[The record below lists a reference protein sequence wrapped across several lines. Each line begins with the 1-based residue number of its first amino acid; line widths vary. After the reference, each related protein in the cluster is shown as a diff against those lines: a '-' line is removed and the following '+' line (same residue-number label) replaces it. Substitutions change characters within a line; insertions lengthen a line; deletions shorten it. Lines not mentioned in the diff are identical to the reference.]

1 MSAWPLVAAEGKSY
15 IPILKKHF
23 KKIGTNVFKNQEKK
37 HFEQII
43 DNKVFRKYFE
53 RGKKFVKKFLEEKL
67 LNRKE
72 DKKCRK
78 PLE

>member
-1 MSAWPLVAAEGKSY
+1 MF
-15 IPILKKHF
+15 LK
-23 KKIGTNVFKNQEKK
+23 IRKK
-37 HFEQII
+37 HFEQIM